1 MLKVGI
7 IGVGV
12 MGAGHARFIKEHVP
26 KARVVALFDID
37 TQKIAALAEE
47 LGTVTIQTTDAET
60 LMNHPDVDAVII
72 DSMGADLVAR
82 TL

>member
-37 TQKIAALAEE
+37 TQKL
-47 LGTVTIQTTDAET
+47 L
-60 LMNHPDVDAVII
+60 L
-72 DSMGADLVAR
+72 
-82 TL
+82 